1 VKLSAVFIHRPVAT
15 SLLAIG
21 IFLSGALGMG
31 LLPVAL
37 LPQVDFPTIS
47 VSANLPGASPETMAA
62 TVATPLERALGRIAG
77 VTEITSDSSLG
88 SSRVTLQFD
97 LDKNI
102 DDAAREVQAA
112 INASRAMLPSS
123 LPGNPTYR
131 KMNPADMPIMILSLA
146 SDTLTQGQMYDAA
159 ATVLAQRLAQVE
171 GVGQVSIGGGAL
183 PAVRVELRLPQLA
196 QLNLGL
202 EEVRQALVNANP
214 NRPKGFVEGDGRQW
228 QILANDQARNAADYR
243 SLIISY
249 RNQAAIRL
257 GDIATVEDSVQDIRN
272 AGAVNGRPAIL
283 LTVSRQPGANILETV
298 DRVKSLLPL
307 LRSSIPAAIDFD
319 VMMERTKT
327 IRSSLREVERA
338 LLLSIALVVAV
349 VFVFLRSSRA
359 TLIPAVAVPVSLA
372 GTLAVMW
379 LCGFSLNNLSL
390 MALTVATGF
399 VVDDAVVV
407 LENIVRRIEGG
418 EHPFQA
424 ALAGSREV
432 AFTVLSMS
440 VSLVAVFIPVL
451 AMGGFVGRLFR
462 EFAITL
468 TAAILVSLAVSLIV
482 TPMMCARLLKAPRRN
497 ANDNAVK
504 PAGRYARITA
514 AAARMQAAV
523 LAGYD
528 RSLGWSLRHPTLI
541 LVVLAATIG
550 LNVWLYTAI
559 PKGFLPRQDTG
570 YIVGNINGD
579 QSVSFQ
585 AMGAKIQELVDI
597 VRSDPAVENV
607 GAAIDG
613 SRRNHAHVS
622 ITLKPLAERRK
633 LAEPSSIFDVIARLR
648 PRTSHVAGATMSM
661 MPAQDLRGGGRES
674 SSEWQFTLKSDSL
687 DDLRLWEPKVRNGL
701 ANLPQVSDVNTDMD
715 DKGVQT
721 LVTIDRE
728 AAARLGVPVRL
739 LTATL
744 NDAFGQRQV
753 STIYQPLNQYKVVME
768 GAPDYWQHPQ
778 SLDQIWLVGANGQRV
793 PFPAIAKWA
802 PSATPLRINHQS
814 GFAASTISFD
824 LAPGVSLG
832 EATEAIDAMFARI
845 GVPDSVRGSFEGT
858 ARLFQSSLASQ
869 PLLILAA
876 LLTIYLVLGMLYES
890 TLHPLTILSTL
901 PSAGIGALLA
911 LLAFDFEFSVIAL
924 IGVILLI
931 GIVKKNAIMM
941 VDVALAAERDLGLS
955 PREAIHH
962 ACLLRFR
969 PIMMTTL
976 AAMLGAVPLAL
987 GTGDGAELRQ
997 PLGIAVV
1004 GGLAVSQLLTLYTT
1018 PVVYLVLDR
1027 ARHATLRRVR
1037 AWRTPSLSPEAS

>member
-1 VKLSAVFIHRPVAT
+1 MNISALFIHRPVAT
-15 SLLAIG
+15 SLLTVG
-21 IFLSGALGMG
+21 IFLSGALAMG
-31 LLPVAL
+31 LLPVAP

-62 TVATPLERALGRIAG
+62 TVSTPLERALGRIDG

-88 SSRVTLQFD
+88 SSRVTLQFN

-102 DDAAREVQAA
+102 DEAAREVQAA
-112 INASRAMLPSS
+112 INASRAMLPTS

-131 KMNPADMPIMILSLA
+131 KVNPADTPIMILSLT

-214 NRPKGFVEGDGRQW
+214 NRPKGFVEDEGKQW
-228 QILANDQARNAADYR
+228 QVLANDQAKNAADYR
-243 SLIISY
+243 ALIVSY
-249 RNQAAIRL
+249 RNKAAIRL
-257 GDIATVEDSVQDIRN
+257 GDVASVEDSVQDVRN
-272 AGAVNGRPAIL
+272 AGAVNGKPAIL
-283 LTVSRQPGANILETV
+283 LTLNRQPGANILEAV
-298 DRVKSLLPL
+298 DRVKKLLPA
-307 LRSSIPAAIDFD
+307 LRTSIPASIDLG
-319 VMMERTKT
+319 VMMERTAS
-327 IRSSLREVERA
+327 IRSSLHEVERA
-338 LLLSIALVVAV
+338 LAFSVLLVVAV
-349 VFVFLRSSRA
+349 VFVFLRSTRA

-379 LCGFSLNNLSL
+379 ACGFSLNNLSL

-407 LENIVRRIEGG
+407 LENIVRRIEAG
-418 EHPFQA
+418 EQPFQA
-424 ALAGSREV
+424 ALTGSREV

-451 AMGGFVGRLFR
+451 AMGGIVGRLFR
-462 EFAITL
+462 EFAVTL

-482 TPMMCARLLKAPRRN
+482 TPMMCARLLKAPRREEN
-497 ANDNAVK
+497 ESASRFANLK
-504 PAGRYARITA
+504 A
-514 AAARMQAAV
+514 AAARWQATL
-523 LAGYD
+523 LAGYG
-528 RSLGWSLRHPTLI
+528 RSLDWSLRHPARI
-541 LVVLAATIG
+541 LAILAATIG
-550 LNVWLYTAI
+550 LNVWLYTVI
-559 PKGFLPRQDTG
+559 PKGFLPRQDIG
-570 YIVGNINGD
+570 FIVGNINGD

-585 AMGAKIQELVDI
+585 AMDGKIKQLVDI
-597 VRSDPAVENV
+597 IRADAAVENV
-607 GAAIDG
+607 GASITG
-613 SRRNHAHVS
+613 SRRNHANVW

-633 LAEPSSIFDVIARLR
+633 LAQPSSIFDVIARLR
-648 PRTSHVAGATMSM
+648 PLTSHVAGATLSLN
-661 MPAQDLRGGGRES
+661 PAQDIRIGGRES
-674 SSEWQFTLKSDSL
+674 SSEWQFTLTADEL
-687 DDLRLWEPKVRNGL
+687 DDLRKWEPKVRHAL
-701 ANLPQVSDVNTDMD
+701 AALPQVSDVNTDMD
-715 DKGVQT
+715 DKAVQT
-721 LVTIDRE
+721 TVTIDRE
-728 AAARLGVPVRL
+728 AAAKLGIPVRL

-778 SLDQIWLVGANGQRV
+778 SLDQIWIVAADGRRV

-802 PSATPLRINHQS
+802 PGATPLRVSHQS
-814 GFAASTISFD
+814 GFAASTVSFD
-824 LAPGVSLG
+824 LAPGVTLG
-832 EATEAIDAMFARI
+832 AATDAVDAMFAKI
-845 GVPDSVRGSFEGT
+845 GMPDSVRGGFQGT
-858 ARLFQSSLASQ
+858 ARAFQSSLASQ

-876 LLTIYLVLGMLYES
+876 LVAIYLVLGMLYES

-901 PSAGIGALLA
+901 PSAGVGALLA
-911 LLAFDFEFSVIAL
+911 LMACGLEFSVIAL
-924 IGVILLI
+924 IGIILLI

-941 VDVALAAERDLGLS
+941 VDVALAAEREQGLA
-955 PREAIHH
+955 PRDAIRH

-1004 GGLAVSQLLTLYTT
+1004 GGLLVSQVLTLYTT

-1027 ARHATLRRVR
+1027 ARHATLRRLRR
-1037 AWRTPSLSPEAS
+1037 APAFSSEVA